1 MNKTWKRQ
9 VFRHTALYTAILM
22 FSHTGGGGGAQA
34 QTQTQTHKYAIVM
47 NGQNLPEVKWGQDY
61 KKLAQKSNERQFTH
75 TTNFHIK
82 KNVTLSFN
90 NIDEVVAEKKDVVVF
105 GTATYLPP
113 YGKVSGFDADKL
125 KKRGDA
131 LGWIKTTKPGLV
143 GYSYEGVTC
152 QNNYNNASSGC
163 PELIY
168 KTQFSFGQQG
178 LKKKTTGGLD
188 IAEDKSRDNSPIY
201 KLQDYPGLGVSFNL
215 SSESLVKSIKYNK
228 IISSFSEGVTQQ
240 NGTQNQHKDKNL
252 VYTTGDYQYKN
263 KYSSRY
269 VGQNEHSAI
278 AFYLNAKLH
287 LLDKKNIKNIAQG
300 KTVNL
305 GTLKSYVEPTAE
317 WKNKRQNY
325 FQGNWTFED
334 KGTVSVKLKLP
345 EVKAGRCVNKNN
357 PNPNAKAPSPAL
369 TAPALWFGPVQ
380 NGKVQMYSASV
391 STYPDSSSSQI
402 FLQNLSRKDDTSK
415 PGRYSLKPLSTSEI
429 KSKEPNFTG
438 RQTIIRLDGRVQ
450 QIKLGQSNNEVVGF
464 NGNSNNAT
472 FGIVS
477 EGSFMPDTSEW
488 KKVLLPW
495 TVRVFADDSK
505 FKEFNKEEKDNKPKY
520 SQKYRSRDNGKR
532 ERNLGDIVNSPIVA
546 VGGYLATSANDGMV
560 HIFKKGN
567 GGDER
572 NYSLKL
578 SYIPGTMPRKDI
590 ENKDSTLAKELRA
603 FAEKGYVGDRYGVD
617 GGFVLRQVN
626 LNGKDHVFMFGA
638 MGFGGRGAYALDLT
652 KADGSDPTKASLF
665 DVKDNGNNGNNG
677 NNRVE
682 LGYTV
687 GTPQI
692 GKTHNGKY
700 AAFLA
705 SGYATKKI
713 DDPTNKTALY
723 VYDLEN
729 NGNLIKKIEV
739 KDGKGGLSS
748 PTLVDKD
755 LDGTV
760 DIAYAGDRGGK
771 MYRFDLS
778 GQSPDQWTVR
788 PIFEGTKPITSA
800 PAISQLKDKRVVIFG
815 TGSDLSEEDVDNM
828 EEQYIYGIFDDDTA
842 TTGTVNFSG
851 SGGGLL
857 EQVLS
862 RDNDNKTLFL
872 TDYKRSDGSG
882 SKGWV
887 VKLKDGQRVT
897 VKPTVVLRTAFV
909 TIRKYNDG
917 GCGAETAILGI
928 NTADGGKLTKKSAR
942 PIVPDAN
949 KDVAQYSG
957 HKQTTKG
964 KSIPIGCM
972 QKGNEIVCPNGYVY
986 DKPVNVRYLDEK
998 KTDGFSTTA
1007 DGDAGGSGID
1017 PAGKRSGK
1025 NNRCFSQKGVRT
1037 LLMNDLDSL
1046 DITGPTCGMKRI
1058 SWREVFY

>member
-1 MNKTWKRQ
+1 MNERNQ
-9 VFRHTALYTAILM
+9 
-22 FSHTGGGGGAQA
+22 
-34 QTQTQTHKYAIVM
+34 
-47 NGQNLPEVKWGQDY
+47 PEVKQEGSYSTLREKDR
-61 KKLAQKSNERQFTH
+61 ERKFIYNNSGRGGGSVFFDNTD
-75 TTNFHIK
+75 
-82 KNVTLSFN
+82 TLVSRQSGT
-90 NIDEVVAEKKDVVVF
+90 AVF

-113 YGKVSGFDADKL
+113 YGKVSGFDAYGL
-125 KKRGDA
+125 KERNNAVD
-131 LGWIKTTKPGLV
+131 WIRTTQPGLA
-143 GYSYEGVTC
+143 GYVYTDVICRDIKQCPQLVYETKF
-152 QNNYNNASSGC
+152 A
-163 PELIY
+163 
-168 KTQFSFGQQG
+168 FSNKD
-178 LKKKTTGGLD
+178 LAKKAGGLD
-188 IAEDKSRDNSPIY
+188 RHLDPSRENSPIY
-201 KLQDYPGLGVSFNL
+201 KLKDHPWLGVSFNL
-215 SSESLVKSIKYNK
+215 GVENTAKDGRSSSRL
-228 IISSFSEGVTQQ
+228 ISSFSED
-240 NGTQNQHKDKNL
+240 NNNQTI
-252 VYTTGDYQYKN
+252 VSTTRDHPISLGDLQ
-263 KYSSRY
+263 R
-269 VGQNEHSAI
+269 EHTAM
-278 AFYLNAKLH
+278 AYHLNAKLH
-287 LLDKKNIKNIAQG
+287 LLDKKGIKDITG
-300 KTVNL
+300 KTVDL
-305 GTLKSYVEPTAE
+305 GILRPRVEAKVRRGDLLSFWAT
-317 WKNKRQNY
+317 WKI
-325 FQGNWTFED
+325 ED
-334 KGTVSVKLKLP
+334 KGNITVRLDLP
-345 EVKAGRCVNKNN
+345 EVKAGRCTNAAH
-357 PNPNAKAPSPAL
+357 PNPKAKLLSPAL
-369 TAPALWFGPVQ
+369 TAPALWFGAGQ
-380 NGKVQMYSASV
+380 DGKAEMYSASV
-391 STYPDSSSSQI
+391 STYPDSSSSRI
-402 FLQNLSRKDDTSK
+402 FLQNLKRKNDPNK
-415 PGRYSLKPLSTSEI
+415 PGRHSLATLTENDI
-429 KSKEPNFTG
+429 KNREPTFNQ
-438 RQTIIRLDGRVQ
+438 RQTIIRLDGGVQ
-450 QIKLGQSNNEVVGF
+450 QIKLDKSNEATGL
-464 NGNSNNAT
+464 NGNTNNNT
-472 FGIVS
+472 FGIVKDL
-477 EGSFMPDTSEW
+477 GVDPDANEW

-495 TVRVFADDSK
+495 TVRAFNDDGR
-505 FKEFNKEEKDNKPKY
+505 FNTVNKEENNGKPKY
-520 SQKYRSRDNGKR
+520 SQKYRSRDNGKH

-567 GGDER
+567 GDAR

-590 ENKDSTLAKELRA
+590 QSQDSTLAKELRT

-617 GGFVLRQVN
+617 GGFVLRKVER
-626 LNGKDHVFMFGA
+626 NGKDHVFMFGA
-638 MGFGGRGAYALDLT
+638 MGFGGRGAYALDLS
-652 KADGSDPTKASLF
+652 KIDSGNGNLADVSLF
-665 DVKDNGNNGNNG
+665 DVKHDNSGNNGNNG

-729 NGNLIKKIEV
+729 NNGTPIATINV
-739 KDGKGGLSS
+739 PDGKGGLSS

-760 DIAYAGDRGGK
+760 DIAYAGDRGGN

-778 GQSPDQWTVR
+778 NNDPTKWSVRTIFKGTPD
-788 PIFEGTKPITSA
+788 KPITSA
-800 PAISQLKDKRVVIFG
+800 PAVSKLKDKRVVIFG
-815 TGSDLSEEDVDNM
+815 TGSDLSEDDVDKKDI
-828 EEQYIYGIFDDDTA
+828 QSIYGIFDND
-842 TTGTVNFSG
+842 TGTDVAEEG
-851 SGGGLL
+851 QGKGLL
-857 EQVLS
+857 EQHLTQE
-862 RDNDNKTLFL
+862 NKTLFL

-909 TIRKYNDG
+909 TIHKYTGTDK
-917 GCGAETAILGI
+917 CGAETAILGI

-942 PIVPDAN
+942 PIVPDTNTA
-949 KDVAQYSG
+949 VAQYSG
-957 HKQTTKG
+957 HKKGTNG

-972 QKGNEIVCPNGYVY
+972 EKNGGTVCPNGYVY

-1017 PAGKRSGK
+1017 PAGKRSSK

>member
-1 MNKTWKRQ
+1 MNNQK
-9 VFRHTALYTAILM
+9 
-22 FSHTGGGGGAQA
+22 
-34 QTQTQTHKYAIVM
+34 
-47 NGQNLPEVKWGQDY
+47 LPEVKWGQDY
-61 KKLAQKSNERQFTH
+61 NKLAQKSNERQFTH
-75 TTNFHIK
+75 TSNFHIAK

-90 NIDEVVAEKKDVVVF
+90 NTDKVVAQKNDTVVF
-105 GTATYLPP
+105 GAATYLPP

-125 KKRGDA
+125 NKRGDA
-131 LGWIKTTKPGLV
+131 LGWIKTIKPGLV
-143 GYSYEGVTC
+143 GYSYEGITC
-152 QNNYNNASSGC
+152 QNNYSHASRGC
-163 PELIY
+163 PELSY
-168 KTQFSFGQQG
+168 KTQFTFGNSG
-178 LKKKTTGGLD
+178 LAKKANGGGLD
-188 IAEDKSRDNSPIY
+188 IYVDKSRDNSPIY
-201 KLQDYPGLGVSFNL
+201 KLKDHPWLGVSFNL

-228 IISSFSEGVTQQ
+228 IISSFSEDVTQN
-240 NGTQNQHKDKNL
+240 NGADSQHKDKNL

-263 KYSSRY
+263 KYPSRY
-269 VGQNEHSAI
+269 VGQDEHSAV

-287 LLDKKNIKNIAQG
+287 LLDKKQIKNIAQG

-305 GTLKSYVEPTAE
+305 GTLKPRIELTEA
-317 WKNKRQNY
+317 WKNKPGSY
-325 FQGNWTFED
+325 FNGNWTFED
-334 KGTVSVKLKLP
+334 KGVVSVELILP
-345 EVKAGRCVNKNN
+345 QVKADRCINK
-357 PNPNAKAPSPAL
+357 PNPNNNTKVPSPAL

-380 NGKVQMYSASV
+380 NGKAEMYSASV
-391 STYPDSSSSQI
+391 STYPDSSSSRI
-402 FLQNLSRKDDTSK
+402 FLQNLKRKTDTSR
-415 PGRYSLKPLSTSEI
+415 PGRYSLATLN
-429 KSKEPNFTG
+429 KSDIESREPTFTG
-438 RQTIIRLDGRVQ
+438 RQTIIRLDGGVQ
-450 QIKLGQSNNEVVGF
+450 QIKLQGNKVTSFNVN
-464 NGNSNNAT
+464 NGNNT
-472 FGIVS
+472 FGIVKDL
-477 EGSFMPDTSEW
+477 GVDPDASEW

-495 TVRVFADDSK
+495 TVRASNDDGQ
-505 FKEFNKEEKDNKPKY
+505 FNTFNKEENNGKPKY
-520 SQKYRSRDNGKR
+520 SQKYRSRDSSKH

-567 GGDER
+567 GDAR

-590 ENKDSTLAKELRA
+590 ENKDSNLAKELRA

-617 GGFVLRQVN
+617 GGFVLRQVEWKGQN
-626 LNGKDHVFMFGA
+626 RVFMFGA
-638 MGFGGRGAYALDLT
+638 MGFGGRGAYALDLS
-652 KADGSDPTKASLF
+652 KIDSNNPTAVSLF
-665 DVKDNGNNGNNG
+665 DVKDNGNNG

-705 SGYATKKI
+705 SGYATKTI
-713 DDPTNKTALY
+713 DSTDNKTALY

-729 NGNLIKKIEV
+729 NNGTPIAKIEV
-739 KDGKGGLSS
+739 PNGKGGLSS

-755 LDGTV
+755 LDGTI
-760 DIAYAGDRGGK
+760 DIAYAGDRGGN

-778 GQSPDQWTVR
+778 NNDPTKWSER
-788 PIFEGTKPITSA
+788 AIFSGNKPITSA

-815 TGSDLSEEDVDNM
+815 TGSDLSEEDVDSK
-828 EEQYIYGIFDDDTA
+828 EIQHVYGIFDNDTD
-842 TTGTVNFSG
+842 TGTAQDG
-851 SGGGLL
+851 QGKGLL

-862 RDNDNKTLFL
+862 EENKTLFL
-872 TDYKRSDGSG
+872 TDYKRSNGSG
-882 SKGWV
+882 SKGWM
-887 VKLKDGQRVT
+887 VKLQPGQRVT

-909 TIRKYNDG
+909 TIRKYTDN

-942 PIVPDAN
+942 PIVPAAN
-949 KDVAQYSG
+949 SKVAQYSG
-957 HKQTTKG
+957 DKKTSSG

-972 QKGNEIVCPNGYVY
+972 QKDNGIVCPNGYVY

-1017 PAGKRSGK
+1017 PDGKRSGK

-1046 DITGPTCGMKRI
+1046 DITGPMCGMKRI
-1058 SWREVFY
+1058 SWREIFY